1 MRKAFV
7 LLIATLFILVGL
19 PSAQATTPKQILV
32 LGDSIVGGA
41 SNYINFYLSSDGKAQ
56 STIKSV
62 GGTAIC
68 DILPGSGGPW
78 TINGLLAQKRY
89 DAVIMAFSGN
99 SLTKCMGGRT
109 GQAII
114 DKYRADAHTVMK
126 TTQQYG
132 APKVV
137 WVKPPA
143 AARADHDYVRSGVG
157 RVYGYLPNTY
167 PSAKVIDGGIGVEAY
182 GKFAY
187 SLNCEAWEKTAAQGC
202 VNNMIRIGDN
212 DGVHFFC
219 AKRGPSYYGI
229 VPPCDTYSAGSN
241 RYGMNLGAAR
251 SFIGL

>member
-1 MRKAFV
+1 MRKFFV
-7 LLIATLFILVGL
+7 LLLSLFFLLTFIN
-19 PSAQATTPKQILV
+19 PAQATPKQVLV

-41 SNYINFYLSSDGKAQ
+41 SNYIDFFMDSGGAANT
-56 STIKSV
+56 TIKSV

-68 DILPGSGGPW
+68 DVLAGNGGPW
-78 TINGLLAQKRY
+78 NINGLLAEKRY
-89 DAVIMAFSGN
+89 DAVVMAFSGN
-99 SLTKCMGGRT
+99 SLTPCMGGRT

-114 DKYRADAHTVMK
+114 DKYRVDAHALMK
-126 TTQQYG
+126 VTQQY
-132 APKVV
+132 AVPKVV

-143 AARADHDYVRSGVG
+143 AARADLDAVRAGVG

-187 SLNCEAWEKTAAQGC
+187 SLNCASWEQTAAQGC

-219 AKRGPSYYGI
+219 AKRGPSYYGV

-241 RYGMNLGAAR
+241 RYGMNLSATRAL
-251 SFIGL
+251 IGI